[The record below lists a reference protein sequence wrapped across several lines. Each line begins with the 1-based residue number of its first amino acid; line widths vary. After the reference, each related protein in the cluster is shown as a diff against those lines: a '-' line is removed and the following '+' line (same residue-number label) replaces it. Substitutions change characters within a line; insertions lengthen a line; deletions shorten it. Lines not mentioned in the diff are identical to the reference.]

1 MCCCGGG
8 VRKSETGRE
17 RAEED
22 CTFKL
27 LLSGLAELK
36 GGAETWSSRKG
47 FGVSD
52 LGESSLDKKL
62 DEVIRGGFECRKVT
76 LDEGELEAKNEE
88 LVEGNGGT
96 GGGGGLVPAAGEL

>member
-8 VRKSETGRE
+8 VRKSETGLE

-27 LLSGLAELK
+27 LSGLGELK
-36 GGAETWSSRKG
+36 DGAETWSSRKG

-62 DEVIRGGFECRKVT
+62 DDVIRGGFECLKVI

-96 GGGGGLVPAAGEL
+96 GGGEGLVPAAGEL

>member
-17 RAEED
+17 RAEEVGK
-22 CTFKL
+22 FK
-27 LLSGLAELK
+27 LLSGLGEQK
-36 GGAETWSSRKG
+36 GGAWSSRKG
-47 FGVSD
+47 FGVTD
-52 LGESSLDKKL
+52 LGERSLDKKL
-62 DEVIRGGFECRKVT
+62 DEVIRGGFECLKVI

-96 GGGGGLVPAAGEL
+96 GGGEGLVPAAGEL